1 MVISLLLPLMATAQ
15 GPQGSGSPYSAFGF
29 GDLAGSSQATLA
41 SMGGIG
47 IAVADPFGVSRANPA
62 SYSNLNL
69 AVFETGIVAR
79 SLRYETEAISSTG
92 SSVRILGLSIG
103 IPFGRGR
110 WGLGL
115 GLQPASTVGYELT
128 EPAAVEGGTAS
139 LLYTGTGGLNRAFLG
154 LGYTL
159 WQESDSLNAGGR
171 LTIGANAEY
180 LFGTIESTRKVYY
193 PEGNGYY
200 NSSITSSMVVRSP
213 MGTVGLQ
220 YADDIIGLARA
231 KARMKQRKEEL
242 QARDRHLLNEW
253 LNAGKKAEEYKPVP
267 MPKGDGEALRF
278 RIGLSA
284 ELPASLK
291 ARHTS
296 LASNF
301 SLSSTGVEYTR
312 DTAVFIDGV
321 QGRLEL
327 PPELGIGLA
336 IYNGHWTVSV
346 EHRRRDWASA
356 EVNVEGYEQRST
368 LVAGSSYA
376 IGAMFRPAGEE
387 GGSFWQRTVYRAGF
401 RYTDDYI
408 AVKGTPLTQMG
419 VSGGVSL
426 PLMGSRTR
434 SRLNIGAELGQRG
447 TTSDGL
453 LLEKYTNIYLGITI
467 TPEFSEPWFK
477 KRRIE

>member
-1 MVISLLLPLMATAQ
+1 MAYPAVIVAQ
-15 GPQGSGSPYSAFGF
+15 GQQGSGSPYSAFGF

-41 SMGGIG
+41 SMGGVG

-62 SYSNLNL
+62 SYSSLNH
-69 AVFETGIVAR
+69 AVFETGIIAR
-79 SLRYETEAISSTG
+79 SLRYETDAVRSTG
-92 SSVRILGLSIG
+92 SSLRVQG
-103 IPFGRGR
+103 ITMGVPFGRGR

-115 GLQPASTVGYELT
+115 GLQPASAVGYELS
-128 EPAAVEGGTAS
+128 EPAQVEGGSAT

-154 LGYTL
+154 LGYVL
-159 WQESDSLNAGGR
+159 WQGADSLNTGGR
-171 LTIGANAEY
+171 LSIGANAEY
-180 LFGTIESTRKVYY
+180 LFGTIETTRKAYY

-200 NSSITSSMVVRSP
+200 NSSITSSLVVRSP
-213 MGTVGLQ
+213 MATVGLQ
-220 YADDIIGLARA
+220 YADDIIGLQKA
-231 KARMKQRKEEL
+231 KARMHARKEKL

-253 LNAGKKAEEYKPVP
+253 LNAGKKPEEYKPVP

-284 ELPASLK
+284 ELPASLQ

-296 LASNF
+296 LVSNF
-301 SLSSTGVEYTR
+301 SLSSTGVEFTR
-312 DTAVFIDGV
+312 DTAAFIDGAK
-321 QGRLEL
+321 GRVEL
-327 PPELGIGLA
+327 PPELGVGFA
-336 IYNGHWTVSV
+336 VFNGHWSITA
-346 EHRRRDWASA
+346 EHRRRDWTTA
-356 EVNVEGYEQRST
+356 EVNVEGFEQRST

-376 IGAMFRPAGEE
+376 FGATFRPAGEE
-387 GGSFWQRTVYRAGF
+387 GGNFWQRTIYRAGF

-408 AVKGTPLTQMG
+408 AVKGTPLTQIG

-447 TTSDGL
+447 TTADGL
-453 LLEKYTNIYLGITI
+453 LLERYTNVYLGITI
-467 TPEFSEPWFK
+467 TPEFTEPWFK